1 LIGRA
6 GPENEDGC
14 NALDENFFAEV
25 AESFSGGD
33 EDGSLDGA
41 LADAQC
47 TRKVSQRAVRSA
59 LQVEQDC
66 VQEEIVFV

>member
-1 LIGRA
+1 MRG
-6 GPENEDGC
+6 ENGC
-14 NALDENFFAEV
+14 NAFDENFLTQV
-25 AESFSGGD
+25 AEGLSGGAD
-33 EDGSLDGA
+33 DGSLDGA

-47 TRKVSQRAVRSA
+47 TRKASQQAVRSA